1 MFVLIECLQI
11 FNTSA
16 YCVMNFG
23 QRGARA
29 VVSSANMMNAKEVA
43 LWILTSWLIH
53 VQFHCAFPFLFV
65 TSHVSMKST
74 ILVTFCIPE
83 NLFPFVTTLNAK
95 FDCKKDINSGKW
107 LANFHAT
114 VRHKTVIR
122 QRKKMTFSFKWQ
134 HAVFLRRN
142 YTVHDFSQ
150 TH

>member
-1 MFVLIECLQI
+1 
-11 FNTSA
+11 
-16 YCVMNFG
+16 MNFG

-53 VQFHCAFPFLFV
+53 MQFQCAFLFLFV

-122 QRKKMTFSFKWQ
+122 QRKK
-134 HAVFLRRN
+134 
-142 YTVHDFSQ
+142 
-150 TH
+150 